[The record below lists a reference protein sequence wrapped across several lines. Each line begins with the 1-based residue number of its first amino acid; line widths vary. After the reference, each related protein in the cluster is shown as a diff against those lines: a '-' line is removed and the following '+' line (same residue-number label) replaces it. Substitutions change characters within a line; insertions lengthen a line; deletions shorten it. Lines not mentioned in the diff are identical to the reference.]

1 MTESRER
8 DQIAAHLDGVEKR
21 EKATADELKA
31 RELATQEQ
39 LQYQKENRARFDQ
52 AYATDARVVAPRI
65 EVARQKAE
73 ALAKPSDTSIRE
85 FSAPQAESGMVE
97 VIPDDDWVKKARESV
112 KVPQSQPA
120 KKKGF
125 FSRFLGQ

>member
-1 MTESRER
+1 MTESRDRE
-8 DQIAAHLDGVEKR
+8 QIAAHLEGVDKR
-21 EKATADELKA
+21 ETATADELKA

-39 LQYQKENRARFDQ
+39 LEYQKANRARFDTRYEQ
-52 AYATDARVVAPRI
+52 DARVVAPRI
-65 EVARQKAE
+65 KAVGERARE
-73 ALAKPSDTSIRE
+73 LANPIDTNNRE

-97 VIPDDDWVKKARESV
+97 VTPDDDWVKNARESV
-112 KVPQSQPA
+112 KTPPQQPV